1 MSCSNSTA
9 PINITTNYKS
19 TCDRLCKFNY
29 DYPQSSCS
37 VLNNGSY
44 LKISYE
50 NSSTPSV
57 IFNNVE
63 MSVDEIRL
71 YRPSLHQYNGNN
83 ADAELI
89 IKHIGN
95 GSNVL
100 VCVPI
105 SISASKTSSSDL
117 LDTILSNT
125 LSKAPNQGE
134 STQINIKNFT
144 LNDFVPT
151 SSFYSYKGTLPYDP
165 CSGSYNYVVFNKR
178 DGCQISTTGFSNL
191 SKLISKQTSQIKTT
205 EFFYNKTGSS
215 EGLNT
220 TDLGDGYYLECED
233 HGNEGTILYTSDP
246 SSLETTSGSSG
257 VSINKDLNTNKSK
270 TSTIIAATLG
280 GALVAII
287 LILIIKHHIR
297 Q

>member
-83 ADAELI
+83 ADAELLFNFI
-89 IKHIGN
+89 PLH
-95 GSNVL
+95 NV
-100 VCVPI
+100 
-105 SISASKTSSSDL
+105 
-117 LDTILSNT
+117 
-125 LSKAPNQGE
+125 SKAIDAALLFNSRLLRNKG
-134 STQINIKNFT
+134 NDADVT
-144 LNDFVPT
+144 LLC
-151 SSFYSYKGTLPYDP
+151 G
-165 CSGSYNYVVFNKR
+165 
-178 DGCQISTTGFSNL
+178 STT
-191 SKLISKQTSQIKTT
+191 
-205 EFFYNKTGSS
+205 
-215 EGLNT
+215 
-220 TDLGDGYYLECED
+220 
-233 HGNEGTILYTSDP
+233 
-246 SSLETTSGSSG
+246 
-257 VSINKDLNTNKSK
+257 
-270 TSTIIAATLG
+270 
-280 GALVAII
+280 
-287 LILIIKHHIR
+287 
-297 Q
+297 